1 MDITKQAAPLAPK
14 KMFLC
19 SSEWEPSHV
28 LCFPGEPQPSL
39 PAISVTWEIH
49 WGWCSGPE
57 LCCCVWEAEQHWS
70 PICRGKVCDTSHF
83 QHTLKPMEVWINFT
97 WFCFKQMGWSS
108 YSYFLLEYFPPWVY
122 SCEYLCERLIS
133 FSFAAFSSPSLLVSR
148 LLLAT
153 APLLADVLLL
163 LCWRNVGFFLFF
175 FLFF

>member
-1 MDITKQAAPLAPK
+1 MDITKQAAPLPPK

-57 LCCCVWEAEQHWS
+57 LCCCVWEAQQHWS

-83 QHTLKPMEVWINFT
+83 QHTLKPREVWINFT

-108 YSYFLLEYFPPWVY
+108 YSYFLLEALPVSFFAKDWFHFLSQPSLPQVP
-122 SCEYLCERLIS
+122 LCRGCCWPQHLFWQMFCFCCVGEMLG
-133 FSFAAFSSPSLLVSR
+133 FSF
-148 LLLAT
+148 
-153 APLLADVLLL
+153 
-163 LCWRNVGFFLFF
+163 FF
-175 FLFF
+175 